1 MLENFLT
8 KTESPLGTDCNWTSQ
23 KIQIPMAVLSWGNVD
38 GASSKTRVPCVVI
51 WWKAGANHRRPDN
64 YSFSTNKKGKQNSRR
79 WKSGSWLLLLLKLL
93 LDPKQLELR
102 STGHRFAH
110 LSISP
115 LWSSSHFVLLT
126 KLGVMSARMLHPGPL
141 QSRAFRPLLEDGAHQ
156 NNGNEN
162 GYCTWWKKS
171 RSFIRNKKHI
181 IAPGEKDYNVSFI
194 CEQKLS
200 PYTLFTLV
208 SKSQSE

>member
-1 MLENFLT
+1 MMHRPKPGFHVLLYGGRQGQTTGDLT
-8 KTESPLGTDCNWTSQ
+8 ITVFQ
-23 KIQIPMAVLSWGNVD
+23 Q
-38 GASSKTRVPCVVI
+38 
-51 WWKAGANHRRPDN
+51 
-64 YSFSTNKKGKQNSRR
+64 KKGKQNSRR
-79 WKSGSWLLLLLKLL
+79 WKSGRWLLLFLKILF
-93 LDPKQLELR
+93 DPKQMELR
-102 STGHRFAH
+102 CTGHRFAH

-141 QSRAFRPLLEDGAHQ
+141 QSRAFRPLLEEGAHQ
-156 NNGNEN
+156 NKGNEN

-200 PYTLFTLV
+200 PYTLITLV